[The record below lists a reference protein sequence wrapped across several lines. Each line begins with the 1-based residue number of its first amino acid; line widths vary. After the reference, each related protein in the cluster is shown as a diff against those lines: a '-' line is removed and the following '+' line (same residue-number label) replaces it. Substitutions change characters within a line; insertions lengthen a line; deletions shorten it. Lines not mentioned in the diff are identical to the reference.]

1 MVGMYVT
8 VLIHMKRET
17 EVCAS
22 CSRARELRTPL
33 SLHCIHST
41 CQAHKASILLR
52 FYACASHISSA
63 SSSSSFI
70 RLHPFACH
78 RLFDAV
84 LSALFYLWKVVP
96 QHVWNCMRE
105 SWKVWST
112 HERRTSEESF
122 VCLCLSDCYWL
133 DNIIAETIRTLW
145 TKDKTTN

>member
-1 MVGMYVT
+1 VSVISDQADDGRDVT
-8 VLIHMKRET
+8 VLIHMKRER

-22 CSRARELRTPL
+22 CSLARELCTPL

-52 FYACASHISSA
+52 FYACASHISS

-70 RLHPFACH
+70 SLDPFACH

-96 QHVWNCMRE
+96 QHV
-105 SWKVWST
+105 
-112 HERRTSEESF
+112 
-122 VCLCLSDCYWL
+122 
-133 DNIIAETIRTLW
+133 
-145 TKDKTTN
+145 